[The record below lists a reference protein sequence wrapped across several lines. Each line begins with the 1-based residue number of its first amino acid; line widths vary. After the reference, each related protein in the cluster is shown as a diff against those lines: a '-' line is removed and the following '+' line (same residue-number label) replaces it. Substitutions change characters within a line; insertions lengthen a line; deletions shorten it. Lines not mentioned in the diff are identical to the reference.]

1 MLLLEYDFSM
11 KSSLLHKTK
20 FMSKVIFIMAFCIP
34 LHAEVIDWKMECAGR
49 MQISLPGSVEV
60 AVMPMDRLLSEDGD
74 PKPRFRDGV
83 VAGYSNF
90 WVGGA
95 LRISGPLAQ
104 EERKN
109 LWNETHAFQENIIA
123 VETDHGNRRG
133 DIERLNVNSN
143 EVMALRRRSFFHA
156 AALVN
161 THVAIWRLSVAED
174 EIRDNA
180 NVLTYLLSNV
190 EYRDI
195 YSVPKKGGI
204 CAPFLFF
211 PKVDEKLDRL
221 VATTYR
227 LIEHPDITIFLKD
240 KTAGKAGKYER
251 PEVFTAIYKSNFFW
265 TQDYQNYDSIENLLK
280 FRRHNKIP
288 FAGQRGVES
297 MVRMIRPDKITED
310 FGYLVVTQGDPD
322 AKVDTP
328 DLMLYVIRD
337 AQQAIK
343 RGIKPVPK
351 KEFFKLARQI
361 ADSVKHRGAL
371 GGEK

>member
-1 MLLLEYDFSM
+1 MMHAQNVKVSICLLATLIFAAP
-11 KSSLLHKTK
+11 SSQAYSEE
-20 FMSKVIFIMAFCIP
+20 SK
-34 LHAEVIDWKMECAGR
+34 DWKTDCVGH
-49 MQISLPGSVEV
+49 MQISIPGEAEIAYTPLKSMFENKSFQRFLFSDGTRAGWSWLTLVGPTHVSNRLSDVEIDAFFDEAKEMEKRAREYAKANRSDDESKPEGDFERLQWGEDPQFAIRVNQSFLFALVLNRHAVTLESSVDKEWLSQHTPRLRSVISNMAYRENFSIPKLPGICMPSLFVKGVE
-60 AVMPMDRLLSEDGD
+60 
-74 PKPRFRDGV
+74 
-83 VAGYSNF
+83 
-90 WVGGA
+90 
-95 LRISGPLAQ
+95 
-104 EERKN
+104 
-109 LWNETHAFQENIIA
+109 
-123 VETDHGNRRG
+123 
-133 DIERLNVNSN
+133 
-143 EVMALRRRSFFHA
+143 
-156 AALVN
+156 
-161 THVAIWRLSVAED
+161 
-174 EIRDNA
+174 
-180 NVLTYLLSNV
+180 
-190 EYRDI
+190 
-195 YSVPKKGGI
+195 
-204 CAPFLFF
+204 
-211 PKVDEKLDRL
+211 EKRVL

-227 LIEHPDITIFLKD
+227 LKAHPDITILLEDSIARKP
-240 KTAGKAGKYER
+240 GEYER

>member
-1 MLLLEYDFSM
+1 MNDRKLKASM
-11 KSSLLHKTK
+11 HLFAAL
-20 FMSKVIFIMAFCIP
+20 IFTVPSIQAYS
-34 LHAEVIDWKMECAGR
+34 EDRVEWKIDCVGH
-49 MQISLPGSVEV
+49 MQISIPGEADIAYTPLKSIFE
-60 AVMPMDRLLSEDGD
+60 S
-74 PKPRFRDGV
+74 KSSPRFIFPDGTR
-83 VAGYSNF
+83 AGWSWLTLGGQIRVSNQLSDVEIDAF
-90 WVGGA
+90 FDEAKVMEKRAQEYARANKSGEELKPEGDFERIEWGENSQFGIRTNQSFLFALVLNGRAVTLRSSVDKEWLSQHA
-95 LRISGPLAQ
+95 LRLKSVISNMKYRENFSIPNFPGVCMPSLFVKGTEEGILA
-104 EERKN
+104 
-109 LWNETHAFQENIIA
+109 
-123 VETDHGNRRG
+123 
-133 DIERLNVNSN
+133 
-143 EVMALRRRSFFHA
+143 
-156 AALVN
+156 
-161 THVAIWRLSVAED
+161 
-174 EIRDNA
+174 
-180 NVLTYLLSNV
+180 
-190 EYRDI
+190 
-195 YSVPKKGGI
+195 
-204 CAPFLFF
+204 
-211 PKVDEKLDRL
+211 
-221 VATTYR
+221 ATTYR
-227 LIEHPDITIFLKD
+227 LKAHPDITILLEES
-240 KTAGKAGKYER
+240 TAGKPGEYER

-371 GGEK
+371 GTEK